1 MAGGRTRTAFH
12 CCLLPSFP
20 LSAAYCV
27 MTYVLGVGDRHLDN
41 LLVTTSGRIFHV
53 DFAYLFGQ
61 GPFSSL
67 PSHSLASITP
77 FSRPDRHSKD
87 IRTTNDGG
95 RSEGVTIV
103 YFFGKDPKPVSPPP
117 MRLTRHMVQAMGGA
131 NSAGFEQFR
140 QYCHSAYSALR
151 R

>member
-1 MAGGRTRTAFH
+1 M
-12 CCLLPSFP
+12 PSFSA
-20 LSAAYCV
+20 SAAYCV

-41 LLVTTSGRIFHV
+41 LLITKTGRIFHV

-61 GPFSSL
+61 GQLRHRLINITSPFAKCCLLHFSSL
-67 PSHSLASITP
+67 MFNSPLYFFEHSS
-77 FSRPDRHSKD
+77 D
-87 IRTTNDGG
+87 
-95 RSEGVTIV
+95 GVTVSHVDQSCI
-103 YFFGKDPKPVSPPP
+103 FGKDPKPVSPPP